1 MAASDGVHYNR
12 RPTWGIARFWQMDVI
27 FIEEFRIDTLVGVY
41 EWERK
46 VPQTIQFDIRIG
58 IPGTDAAHSDELG
71 DTIDYGEVVAR
82 IRDSLSVN
90 HFLLLERLAE
100 HVADIILGEFRAPW
114 VGVSVAKLN
123 LIRGVARLGVRI
135 ERSAVRVT

>member
-1 MAASDGVHYNR
+1 
-12 RPTWGIARFWQMDVI
+12 MDVI

-46 VPQTIQFDIRIG
+46 VPQTIQFDIQIG
-58 IPGTDAAHSDELG
+58 IPGPDAAQSDDLD

-100 HVADIILGEFRAPW
+100 HVADIILHEFRAPW
-114 VGVSVAKLN
+114 CKVSVAKLN

-135 ERSAVRVT
+135 ERSSGRTT

>member
-1 MAASDGVHYNR
+1 
-12 RPTWGIARFWQMDVI
+12 MDVI

-46 VPQTIQFDIRIG
+46 VPQTIQLDIHIG
-58 IPGTDAAHSDELG
+58 IPGLDAASSDDLD

-82 IRDSLSVN
+82 IRESLAVN

-100 HVADIILGEFRAPW
+100 HIADIVLGEFGAPW
-114 VGVSVAKLN
+114 VKVSVAKLN

-135 ERSAVRVT
+135 ERQATGRS

>member
-1 MAASDGVHYNR
+1 
-12 RPTWGIARFWQMDVI
+12 MDVI

-46 VPQTIQFDIRIG
+46 VPQTIQFDIQIG
-58 IPGTDAAHSDELG
+58 IPGADAAASDDLD
-71 DTIDYGEVVAR
+71 DTIDYGAVVAR
-82 IRDSLSVN
+82 IRDSLAVN

-100 HVADIILGEFRAPW
+100 HVADIILGEFGAPW
-114 VGVSVAKLN
+114 VRVSVAKLK

-135 ERSAVRVT
+135 ERSAARG

>member
-1 MAASDGVHYNR
+1 
-12 RPTWGIARFWQMDVI
+12 MDVI

-46 VPQTIQFDIRIG
+46 VPQTIQFDIQIG
-58 IPGTDAAHSDELG
+58 IPGPDASQSDDLD

-82 IRDSLSVN
+82 IRDSLSTN

-100 HVADIILGEFRAPW
+100 HVADIILNEFRAPW
-114 VGVSVAKLN
+114 CKVSVAKLN

-135 ERSAVRVT
+135 ERSATRAA